1 MIGFQTKSS
10 NHKSRKIVTRKI
22 LLSLIGVLAL
32 SACGASKPS
41 QFYVLNALSPS
52 ELSRQTISVGSGLA
66 IGLAPVNM
74 PEYLDRPQIISRGGG
89 NQLELGEFDR
99 WAEPLDRNIERVVA
113 RNLSVLLDT
122 DRVFVLPARRP
133 LDLRYRVV
141 IDILRFNLV
150 KEGETL
156 LEVRWAVLDGESRRE
171 LLIATSTHVRP
182 VAVQNYD
189 AVVSSMNE
197 NLAELSRE
205 IATAISS
212 LQPGQ
217 QG

>member
-1 MIGFQTKSS
+1 MTGFFQISPGHRAKRTVSF
-10 NHKSRKIVTRKI
+10 RM
-22 LLSLIGVLAL
+22 LLPAVALLAL
-32 SACGASKPS
+32 AACGASKPS
-41 QFYVLNALSPS
+41 QFYVLDAMSPS
-52 ELSRQTISVGSGLA
+52 EISRESISIGRGLA
-66 IGLAPVNM
+66 IGLEPVNM
-74 PEYLDRPQIISRGGG
+74 PEYLDRPEIVSRGTG

-122 DRVFVLPARRP
+122 DRVFVLPVRRP

-156 LEVRWAVLDGESRRE
+156 LEVRWAVLDGESERE
-171 LLIATSTHVRP
+171 LMIATSSHGNP

-189 AVVSSMNE
+189 SVVSSMNE

-212 LQPGQ
+212 LQSG
-217 QG
+217 

>member
-1 MIGFQTKSS
+1 MIGFQ
-10 NHKSRKIVTRKI
+10 HKRTNQNPGKMASRR
-22 LLSLIGVLAL
+22 LLVALIGLLAL

-52 ELSRQTISVGSGLA
+52 ELSRETISVGSGLA

-74 PEYLDRPQIISRGGG
+74 PEYLDRPEIISRGGG
-89 NQLELGEFDR
+89 NQLELGQFDR
-99 WAEPLDRNIERVVA
+99 WAEPLNRNIERVVA
-113 RNLSVLLDT
+113 RNLAVLLDT

-141 IDILRFNLV
+141 IDVLRFNLV
-150 KEGETL
+150 KKGVTL
-156 LEVRWAVLDGESRRE
+156 LEVRWAVLDGETRRE
-171 LLIATSTHVRP
+171 LLIATSAHGHA

-189 AVVSSMNE
+189 SVVSSMNE

-212 LQPGQ
+212 LQSG
-217 QG
+217 

>member
-1 MIGFQTKSS
+1 MIGFQ
-10 NHKSRKIVTRKI
+10 HKRTNQNPGKMASRRSLVA
-22 LLSLIGVLAL
+22 LIGLLAL

-52 ELSRQTISVGSGLA
+52 ELSRETISVGSGLA

-74 PEYLDRPQIISRGGG
+74 PEYLDRPEIISRGGG
-89 NQLELGEFDR
+89 NQLELGRFDR
-99 WAEPLDRNIERVVA
+99 WAEPLNRNIERVVA

-141 IDILRFNLV
+141 IDVLRFNLV
-150 KEGETL
+150 KKGETL
-156 LEVRWAVLDGESRRE
+156 LEVRWAVLDGETRRE
-171 LLIATSTHVRP
+171 LLIATSAHGHA

-189 AVVSSMNE
+189 SVVSSMNE

-212 LQPGQ
+212 LQSG
-217 QG
+217 

>member
-1 MIGFQTKSS
+1 MIGVQQVRP
-10 NHKSRKIVTRKI
+10 NHKPRKIVSRRV
-22 LLSLIGVLAL
+22 LLPLIGLLAL
-32 SACGASKPS
+32 TACGASKPS
-41 QFYVLNALSPS
+41 QFYVLNSMSPT
-52 ELSRQTISVGSGLA
+52 ELSRETISIGRGLA
-66 IGLAPVNM
+66 IGLEPVDM
-74 PEYLDRPQIISRGGG
+74 PEYLDRPEIVSRGGG

-122 DRVFVLPARRP
+122 DRVFVLPVRRR

-156 LEVRWAVLDGESRRE
+156 LEVRWAVLDAETDGE
-171 LLIATSTHVRP
+171 LMIATSSHGNP

-189 AVVSSMNE
+189 SVVSSMNE

-212 LQPGQ
+212 LQPG
-217 QG
+217 

>member
-1 MIGFQTKSS
+1 MIGFQ
-10 NHKSRKIVTRKI
+10 HKRPNQNPGKMASRR
-22 LLSLIGVLAL
+22 LLVALIGLLAL

-52 ELSRQTISVGSGLA
+52 ELSRETISVGSGLA

-74 PEYLDRPQIISRGGG
+74 PEYLDRPEIISRGGG
-89 NQLELGEFDR
+89 NQLELGQFDR
-99 WAEPLDRNIERVVA
+99 WAEPLNRNIERVVA

-141 IDILRFNLV
+141 IDVLRFNLV
-150 KEGETL
+150 KKGETL
-156 LEVRWAVLDGESRRE
+156 LEVRWAVLDGETRRE
-171 LLIATSTHVRP
+171 LLIATSAHGHA

-189 AVVSSMNE
+189 SVVSSMNE

-205 IATAISS
+205 IATAIAS
-212 LQPGQ
+212 LQSG
-217 QG
+217 

>member
-1 MIGFQTKSS
+1 MTGFFQISPGLRSKRTVPF
-10 NHKSRKIVTRKI
+10 RM
-22 LLSLIGVLAL
+22 LLPALALLAL

-41 QFYVLNALSPS
+41 QFYVLDAMSPNES
-52 ELSRQTISVGSGLA
+52 SRESISIGRGLA
-66 IGLAPVNM
+66 IGLEPVNM
-74 PEYLDRPQIISRGGG
+74 PEYLDRPEIVSRGSG

-122 DRVFVLPARRP
+122 DRVFVMPVRRP

-156 LEVRWAVLDGESRRE
+156 LEVRWAVLDGESERE
-171 LLIATSTHVRP
+171 LMIATSSHGQP
-182 VAVQNYD
+182 VAVQSYD
-189 AVVSSMNE
+189 SVVSSMNA

-212 LQPGQ
+212 LRSG
-217 QG
+217 

>member
-1 MIGFQTKSS
+1 MIGFQ
-10 NHKSRKIVTRKI
+10 HKRTSQNPGKMASRR
-22 LLSLIGVLAL
+22 LLVALIGLLAL

-52 ELSRQTISVGSGLA
+52 ELSRETISVGSGLA

-74 PEYLDRPQIISRGGG
+74 PEYLDRPEIISRGGG
-89 NQLELGEFDR
+89 NQLELGQFDR
-99 WAEPLDRNIERVVA
+99 WAEPLNRNIERVVA

-141 IDILRFNLV
+141 IDVLRFNLV
-150 KEGETL
+150 KKGETL
-156 LEVRWAVLDGESRRE
+156 LEVRWAVLDGETRRE
-171 LLIATSTHVRP
+171 LLIATSAHGHA

-189 AVVSSMNE
+189 SVVSSMNE

-212 LQPGQ
+212 LQSG
-217 QG
+217 

>member
-99 WAEPLDRNIERVVA
+99 WAEPLNRNIERVVA

>member
-99 WAEPLDRNIERVVA
+99 WAEPLNRNIERVVA

-212 LQPGQ
+212 LQPDQ

>member
-141 IDILRFNLV
+141 IDVLRFNLV
-150 KEGETL
+150 KKGETL
-156 LEVRWAVLDGESRRE
+156 LEVRWAVLDGETRRE
-171 LLIATSTHVRP
+171 LLIATSAHEHA

-212 LQPGQ
+212 LQSG
-217 QG
+217 

>member
-1 MIGFQTKSS
+1 MIGVKMKRQ
-10 NHKSRKIVTRKI
+10 NHKPRQFALRRVFVP
-22 LLSLIGVLAL
+22 LIAALVLA
-32 SACGASKPS
+32 SCGASKPS
-41 QFYVLNALSPS
+41 QFYVLDAMSPT
-52 ELSRQTISVGSGLA
+52 ELSRDSITIGSGLS
-66 IGLAPVNM
+66 IGLEPVNM
-74 PEYLDRPQIISRGGG
+74 PEYLDRPEIISRGSG

-99 WAEPLDRNIERVVA
+99 WAEPLDRNVERVVS
-113 RNLSVLLDT
+113 RNLSVLLNT
-122 DRVFVLPARRP
+122 DRVFVLPVRRR

-141 IDILRFNLV
+141 IDVLRFNLV

-156 LEVRWAVLDGESRRE
+156 LEVRWAILDGETEDE
-171 LLIATSTHVRP
+171 LMIATSSHGTQ

-189 AVVSSMNE
+189 SVVSSMNE

>member
-1 MIGFQTKSS
+1 MIGVQQVRP
-10 NHKSRKIVTRKI
+10 NHKSRKIVSRRV
-22 LLSLIGVLAL
+22 LLPLIGLLAL
-32 SACGASKPS
+32 TACGASKPS
-41 QFYVLNALSPS
+41 QFYVLNSMSPT
-52 ELSRQTISVGSGLA
+52 ELSRETISIGRGLA
-66 IGLAPVNM
+66 IGLEPVDM
-74 PEYLDRPQIISRGGG
+74 PEYLDRPEIVSRGGG

-122 DRVFVLPARRP
+122 DRVFVLPVRRR

-150 KEGETL
+150 KEG
-156 LEVRWAVLDGESRRE
+156 
-171 LLIATSTHVRP
+171 IATSSHGNP

-189 AVVSSMNE
+189 SVVSSMNE

-212 LQPGQ
+212 LQPG
-217 QG
+217 

>member
-1 MIGFQTKSS
+1 MIGVQQVRP
-10 NHKSRKIVTRKI
+10 NHKSRKIVSRRV
-22 LLSLIGVLAL
+22 LLPLIGLLAL
-32 SACGASKPS
+32 TACGASKPS
-41 QFYVLNALSPS
+41 QFYVLNSMSPT
-52 ELSRQTISVGSGLA
+52 ELSRETISIGRGLA
-66 IGLAPVNM
+66 IGLEPVDM
-74 PEYLDRPQIISRGGG
+74 PEYLDRPEIVSRGGG

-122 DRVFVLPARRP
+122 DRVFVLPVRRR

-156 LEVRWAVLDGESRRE
+156 LEVRWAVLDAETDGE
-171 LLIATSTHVRP
+171 LMIATSSHGNP

-189 AVVSSMNE
+189 SVVSSMNE

-212 LQPGQ
+212 LQPG
-217 QG
+217 